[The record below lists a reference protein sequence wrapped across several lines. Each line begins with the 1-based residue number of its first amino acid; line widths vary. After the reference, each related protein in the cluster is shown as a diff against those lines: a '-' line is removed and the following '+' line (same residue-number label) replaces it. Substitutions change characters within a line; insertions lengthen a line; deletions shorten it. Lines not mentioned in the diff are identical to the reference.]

1 MGKKKDDVINE
12 VDVTNEV
19 DVAEQPT
26 EEQSVAIPAYDVVD
40 KYKDYVG
47 IIVGTKIIE
56 VKDGKVIADDELHK
70 TLVEGGFIK

>member
-12 VDVTNEV
+12 VDVAEQP
-19 DVAEQPT
+19 AEEQPT
-26 EEQSVAIPAYDVVD
+26 EEKSVAIPAYDVVD

-70 TLVEGGFIK
+70 ALVEGGFIK

>member
-1 MGKKKDDVINE
+1 MARKKDDVINE
-12 VDVTNEV
+12 VDV
-19 DVAEQPT
+19 AEQPA
-26 EEQSVAIPAYDVVD
+26 EEQPAEEKSVAIPAYDVVD

-70 TLVEGGFIK
+70 ALVEGGFLK

>member
-1 MGKKKDDVINE
+1 MAKKKD
-12 VDVTNEV
+12 DVTNEV
-19 DVAEQPT
+19 DVAEQPA
-26 EEQSVAIPAYDVVD
+26 EEQPAEEKSVAIPAYDVVD

-70 TLVEGGFIK
+70 ALVEGGFLK